1 MSIRSLQIVTITR
14 DSTMQPREQI
24 NQNAVHEYA
33 EAFRAGAK
41 PDPIGVVTDG
51 ETHWVWD
58 GFHRIAAF
66 EELGRASI
74 DCDVTDG
81 TRLDAIRLSLG
92 ANAHHGQRRTNE
104 DKRRAVLR
112 ALSVPEWNEGEH
124 AWTLQ
129 KIADECGVSAPFVK
143 SIKDQLLTD
152 KSSKSSP
159 KKALGKDGKKRPTK
173 YNTKPKDS
181 KTTRVSHLDQD
192 GTATQDVEAAPQDG
206 EGEATPGRQEADPVR
221 HDSVGNVLPGSLYVT
236 FDAVSTYKDL
246 DSRLD
251 GVIRLVTSLAEQ
263 VGGEWLKSP
272 SKSILQRLREARQD
286 IKYAMPYAL
295 CPSCNGK
302 GCNHCVNRGYVGKD
316 LHERLVKA
324 CA

>member
-74 DCDVTDG
+74 DCNVTEG

-129 KIADECGVSAPFVK
+129 KIADECAVSTFLVK
-143 SIKDQLLTD
+143 EVRDQLLDSQNSTD
-152 KSSKSSP
+152 PP
-159 KKALGKDGKKRPTK
+159 KKVKGKDGKSYPSK
-173 YNTKPKDS
+173 KPRKAKS
-181 KTTRVSHLDQD
+181 EPQD

-236 FDAVSTYKDL
+236 FDSVSTYKDL

-251 GVIRLVTSLAEQ
+251 GVIRLVTSLSEQ
-263 VGGEWLKSP
+263 VGGEWLRSP

>member
-1 MSIRSLQIVTITR
+1 MPIRSLQIVTITR

-33 EAFRAGAK
+33 EAFRGGAK

-51 ETHWVWD
+51 DTYWVWD

-66 EELGRASI
+66 EELGRALI
-74 DCDVTDG
+74 DCNVTEG

-112 ALSVPEWNEGEH
+112 ALSVPEWAEKSARE
-124 AWTLQ
+124 
-129 KIADECGVSAPFVK
+129 IAEWCGVSQPFV
-143 SIKDQLLTD
+143 SSVKDHATD
-152 KSSKSSP
+152 NGYQFSDTVT
-159 KKALGKDGKKRPTK
+159 GKDGKKRKGKNPRK
-173 YNTKPKDS
+173 GKANGSSAIKSEP
-181 KTTRVSHLDQD
+181 QD
-192 GTATQDVEAAPQDG
+192 GTATPEVEAAPQDG

-221 HDSVGNVLPGSLYVT
+221 HDLVSNVLPGSLYVT
-236 FDAVSTYKDL
+236 FDAVSTYNDL

-251 GVIRLVTSLAEQ
+251 GVIRLVTSLSEQ

-295 CPSCNGK
+295 CPSCK
-302 GCNHCVNRGYVGKD
+302 GMGCKHCVNRGYVGKD